1 MRWLALILSL
11 ALSQGPSLPGPGTV
25 HSTGGGGVA
34 RVHAVAS
41 SCTPSAAT
49 TLAQTITS
57 TASGN
62 VLAVAEYNE
71 GATNSV
77 STAMVEVT
85 NTVTVTSTYNPG
97 IGNTV
102 AIHGAIP
109 TGFNGVFVVTASNG
123 ISFTYTNPTS
133 GLGTASSQ
141 ATNIG
146 LAPTVAASG
155 VTFVPIES
163 NTSYGSGPRTLAT
176 WYAKNIPGSVTTV
189 TITFPVSTTGC
200 VFVGEYSGLS
210 TTAPLDASC
219 TFATADCRSSWTTT
233 FTSVSVT
240 PTASHNEAMFGIV
253 VDQSGPDHT
262 ANWTGSGGW
271 SVAATAYENAG
282 SFGSLAYMEQ
292 IVASTTGSYTV
303 TGGNSGSGATGAVS
317 GPATLTP

>member
-34 RVHAVAS
+34 RVHLVG

-57 TASGN
+57 TTSGN
-62 VLAVAEYNE
+62 ALAIAEYNE
-71 GATNSV
+71 GATSSV

-102 AIHGAIP
+102 AIRGAIP
-109 TGFNGVFVVTASNG
+109 TGFNGVYAVTASNG
-123 ISFTYTNPTS
+123 TSFTYTNPTS
-133 GLGTASSQ
+133 GLGTASTQ

-146 LAPTVAASG
+146 LAPTVVASG

-163 NTSYGSGPRTLAT
+163 DTSYVGGPRTLAT
-176 WYAKNIPGSVTTV
+176 WYAKNIPASVTNV
-189 TITFPVSTTGC
+189 TITFPTSTTGC
-200 VFVGEYSGLS
+200 VFVGEYSGVS

-219 TFATADCRSSWTTT
+219 TFATADCSTAWSTT

-240 PTASHNEAMFGIV
+240 PTAAHNEAMFGIV
-253 VDQSGPDHT
+253 VDSSGPDHT
-262 ANWTGSGGW
+262 ANWTASGGW

-282 SFGSLAYMEQ
+282 SFASLAYFEQ
-292 IVASTTGSYTV
+292 IVASTTGSYTI
-303 TGGNSGSGATGAVS
+303 TGGNSGASAGGRVT